1 MANSLIQNQQKQR
14 QVGLQMMVK
23 DEMVWDLSQLVSDT
37 DPASIQKNLES
48 MVAEAERIRKKYH
61 GKISDLNAEDILGL
75 LDLRDKFALR
85 FEGAQRYSQLA
96 YWADSTKDVAK
107 QLNDAYRRASVKAG
121 KALAFIDIE
130 LSKILAEKPSLVKNP
145 VLAEYKHYLERLLRK
160 APHMLSETEE
170 QLTIVKDKNGVNAWE
185 ILQSDW
191 LSTRTFTITVK
202 GKKKTLPYGEIIGL
216 YQNPDRN
223 LRKRANQTVYEEL
236 GKDDIV
242 WASAIRAVC
251 EDHTQ
256 MCELRKW
263 PAHMTQSLIDND
275 VEQQTID
282 SLMKTIQ
289 KNVSLYRRYLK
300 LKAKLMG
307 LPKLA
312 NYDIRAPLPGAP
324 ETSYTWTEARKEVQ
338 EAYRGFDPQ
347 IGKWIQE
354 MYDKRHIDGE
364 VRKGKTSGAFCSPW
378 LAGKSAYILQSF
390 NNQMSDVYTQAH
402 ELGHAIHD
410 YLASRAQKP
419 TNCDYGACI
428 AEAGSIFGE
437 LLLTEKLLQK
447 SKTKEEKQAILANI
461 LDGFGM
467 VVFQVSAR
475 VFFEQ
480 SLYDAIKQ
488 GQFLDG
494 KTIAKLWVKAR
505 NSIYGDAV
513 GWLDVMKWEWTMKSH
528 YYLANSRFYNYPY
541 VFAQLFVFALYKLYK
556 EQRKGFVPK
565 LKALLAAGSSKSP
578 RELAAHLGF
587 DITKEAFWQK
597 GMKQAEEFTNMLE
610 ETM

>member
-1 MANSLIQNQQKQR
+1 
-14 QVGLQMMVK
+14 
-23 DEMVWDLSQLVSDT
+23 MVWDLSQLVEDT
-37 DPASIQKNLES
+37 DPASVQKSLEY
-48 MVAEAERIRKKYH
+48 MVAEAERIRKKHH
-61 GKISDLNAEDILGL
+61 GKISSLDAKGILL
-75 LDLRDKFALR
+75 LLELRDKFALK
-85 FEGAQRYSQLA
+85 FEGVQRYSQLT

-107 QLNDAYRRASVKAG
+107 QLNDAYRRASMKAG

-130 LSKILAEKPSLVKNP
+130 LSKLLAEKPSLVKNP
-145 VLAEYKHYLERLLRK
+145 ALAEYKHYLERLLRK

-170 QLTIVKDKNGVNAWE
+170 QLTIVKDKNGINAWE
-185 ILQSDW
+185 MLQSDW
-191 LSTRTFTITVK
+191 LSTRTFTLTVK
-202 GKKKTLPYGEIIGL
+202 GKKKTLPYGEIIGF
-216 YQNPDRN
+216 YQSPDRN
-223 LRKRANQTVYEEL
+223 LRKRANQTVYEGL
-236 GKDDIV
+236 GEDDIV

-251 EDHTQ
+251 EDHAQ

-263 PAHMTQSLIDND
+263 STPMTQSLIDND
-275 VEQQTID
+275 VDQQTID

-300 LKAKLMG
+300 LKARLMG
-307 LPKLA
+307 LHKLA
-312 NYDIRAPLPGAP
+312 NYDIRAPLPQAP
-324 ETSYTWTEARKEVQ
+324 ETSYTWTEAREEVQ
-338 EAYRGFDPQ
+338 EAYREFDPQ
-347 IGKWIQE
+347 ICKWIQE

-364 VRKGKTSGAFCSPW
+364 VHKGKTAGAFCSPW

-390 NNQMSDVYTQAH
+390 NYRISDVYTQAH

-410 YLASRAQKP
+410 YLSSRAQKP

-428 AEAGSIFGE
+428 AETGSIFGE
-437 LLLTEKLLQK
+437 LLLTEKLLK
-447 SKTKEEKQAILANI
+447 KAKTKEEKQAILANI
-461 LDGFGM
+461 LDEFGM
-467 VVFQVSAR
+467 IVFQVSAR

-480 SLYDAIKQ
+480 NLYDAIKQ

-494 KTIAKLWVKAR
+494 KTVARLWVKAR

-513 GWLDVMKWEWTMKSH
+513 EWLDVMKWEWTMKPH
-528 YYLANSRFYNYPY
+528 YYMANSRFYNYPY

-565 LKALLAAGSSKSP
+565 LKALLVAGSSKSP
-578 RELAAHLGF
+578 RELATQLGF